1 MHDLLIILGY
11 FLGALRRVG
20 CVWFGNATPAERA
33 SVIETVRSGFRWF
46 RPSKAIPSRTDLALR
61 SIAKERQAQDAK
73 WGRRTYPTAGLGF
86 GGAEAKERE
95 VRAKAACDAAMAE
108 NRCTFAHVL
117 REEVAEL
124 LATETHV
131 EALSEARQVG
141 AVTCKIIE
149 YLADYDSIAVRP
161 LRVYVTGEGPSK
173 LITATLA
180 SKLHEQ
186 GNVIVSR
193 WHKESEPRSD
203 YTSMLATLR
212 DRTKALRSADVLVAW
227 SVTDEPHTV
236 VGDVGYALAFG
247 LPVLWVKS
255 VEDRRPHL
263 YEADDHVTVVR
274 LEDANA
280 LDTVVGIFEV
290 MAARMR
296 KAAAR

>member
-1 MHDLLIILGY
+1 MHDLLTILGY
-11 FLGALRRVG
+11 FIGILLLAGIVFIIDATSIDVLNLKTLRANMRRTLATWGA
-20 CVWFGNATPAERA
+20 
-33 SVIETVRSGFRWF
+33 
-46 RPSKAIPSRTDLALR
+46 PSRTELALR

-95 VRAKAACDAAMAE
+95 ARAKAACDAAMAE
-108 NRCTFAHVL
+108 SRCTFAHVL
-117 REEVAEL
+117 REEVSEL
-124 LATETHV
+124 LATDTHV
-131 EALSEARQVG
+131 DALAEARQVG
-141 AVTCKIIE
+141 AVVCKIIE
-149 YLADYDSIAVRP
+149 YLTDYDSIAVRP

-186 GNVIVSR
+186 GHDIVST

-227 SVTDEPHTV
+227 SVTDEPHAV

-263 YEADDHVTVVR
+263 YEAEDRVTVVR

-296 KAAAR
+296 KAAQR

>member
-1 MHDLLIILGY
+1 MHDLLTILGY
-11 FLGALRRVG
+11 FIGILLLAGIVFIIDATSIDVLNLKTLRAKMRRTLATWGA
-20 CVWFGNATPAERA
+20 
-33 SVIETVRSGFRWF
+33 
-46 RPSKAIPSRTDLALR
+46 PSRTELALR

-95 VRAKAACDAAMAE
+95 ARAKASCDAAVAE
-108 NRCTFAHVL
+108 SRCTFAHVL

-124 LATETHV
+124 LATDTHV
-131 EALSEARQVG
+131 DALAEARQVG
-141 AVTCKIIE
+141 AVVCKIIE
-149 YLADYDSIAVRP
+149 YLNNYDSIAVRP

-173 LITATLA
+173 LVTATLA
-180 SKLHEQ
+180 SMLGEQ
-186 GNVIVSR
+186 GHDIVST
-193 WHKESEPRSD
+193 WHKEGEPRSD

-227 SVTDEPHTV
+227 SVTDEPHAV

-263 YEADDHVTVVR
+263 YEAEDRVTVLR
-274 LEDANA
+274 LEDVNA
-280 LDTVVGIFEV
+280 LDAVVGVFEV
-290 MAARMR
+290 LAARMR
-296 KAAAR
+296 KAAQR